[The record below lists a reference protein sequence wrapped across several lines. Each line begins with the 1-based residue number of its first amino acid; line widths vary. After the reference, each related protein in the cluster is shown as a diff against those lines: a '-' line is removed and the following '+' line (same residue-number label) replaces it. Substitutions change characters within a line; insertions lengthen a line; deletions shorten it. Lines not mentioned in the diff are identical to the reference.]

1 MRIQISDHF
10 TVGKL
15 LRFVFPSIIMMIFTS
30 IYGVVDGFFV
40 SNYVGKTPFAAVNLI
55 MPLLMAVGA
64 IGFMLGSGGSALV
77 AKTCGEGD
85 AKRANR
91 YFSMVIYA
99 AVIIGFAAALVCFF
113 LIRPIASMMGARGK
127 MLEYCVLYARILIF
141 TLPMFMLQN
150 MFQSF
155 FITAEK
161 PHLGLYVILAAGVAN
176 MVLDFLFIVVFHWG
190 LAGAAV
196 ATGIGETI
204 GGVVPLIY
212 FAHPNTSRLKLV
224 RTKLEWHP
232 LWRSCSNGASEMM
245 TNLSMSIVNTL
256 YNLQLM
262 RFAGEDGVAA
272 YGVIM
277 YVNFIFIAIYMGYSI
292 GSAPIVGYH
301 YGAKHHEELQG
312 LLRRS
317 IGILSVGAL
326 LLTAAGELMASLLA
340 NIFVSYDAGLLEM
353 TRQGFRIYSLS
364 YLICGFSIFGS
375 AFFTALNNGLV
386 SAVISFV
393 RTLVF
398 QIICVLVL
406 PLFLELNGVWS
417 SIIVAEFLG
426 VVVTV
431 VLLIA
436 NRKKYH
442 YFRSRG

>member
-113 LIRPIASMMGARGK
+113 LIRPIASMMGARGE

-190 LAGAAV
+190 LGRRSCGDRNRRDYRRCRAVDLLCTSQHQPVETGADKAGMASAV
-196 ATGIGETI
+196 AQ
-204 GGVVPLIY
+204 L
-212 FAHPNTSRLKLV
+212 
-224 RTKLEWHP
+224 
-232 LWRSCSNGASEMM
+232 
-245 TNLSMSIVNTL
+245 
-256 YNLQLM
+256 LQ
-262 RFAGEDGVAA
+262 RC
-272 YGVIM
+272 
-277 YVNFIFIAIYMGYSI
+277 
-292 GSAPIVGYH
+292 VGNDDEPVHVHCEYTVQSP
-301 YGAKHHEELQG
+301 A
-312 LLRRS
+312 
-317 IGILSVGAL
+317 
-326 LLTAAGELMASLLA
+326 
-340 NIFVSYDAGLLEM
+340 DAFC
-353 TRQGFRIYSLS
+353 R
-364 YLICGFSIFGS
+364 
-375 AFFTALNNGLV
+375 
-386 SAVISFV
+386 
-393 RTLVF
+393 
-398 QIICVLVL
+398 
-406 PLFLELNGVWS
+406 
-417 SIIVAEFLG
+417 
-426 VVVTV
+426 
-431 VLLIA
+431 
-436 NRKKYH
+436 
-442 YFRSRG
+442 

>member
-113 LIRPIASMMGARGK
+113 LIRPIASMMGARGE

-212 FAHPNTSRLKLV
+212 FARPNTSRLKLV

-262 RFAGEDGVAA
+262 RFAGEDGVKRVRVLSGGEKVRCLLSKMMISGAN
-272 YGVIM
+272 VLVLDEPTNHLDM
-277 YVNFIFIAIYMGYSI
+277 ESI
-292 GSAPIVGYH
+292 
-301 YGAKHHEELQG
+301 
-312 LLRRS
+312 
-317 IGILSVGAL
+317 
-326 LLTAAGELMASLLA
+326 
-340 NIFVSYDAGLLEM
+340 
-353 TRQGFRIYSLS
+353 
-364 YLICGFSIFGS
+364 
-375 AFFTALNNGLV
+375 TALNNGL
-386 SAVISFV
+386 IKF
-393 RTLVF
+393 
-398 QIICVLVL
+398 
-406 PLFLELNGVWS
+406 PG
-417 SIIVAEFLG
+417 
-426 VVVTV
+426 
-431 VLLIA
+431 VLLFTCHDHQFVQTTA
-436 NRKKYH
+436 NRIMEILPNGALIDKMTTYDEYLASDEMARKRHVYTMTEEDN
-442 YFRSRG
+442 

>member
-1 MRIQISDHF
+1 
-10 TVGKL
+10 
-15 LRFVFPSIIMMIFTS
+15 
-30 IYGVVDGFFV
+30 
-40 SNYVGKTPFAAVNLI
+40 
-55 MPLLMAVGA
+55 
-64 IGFMLGSGGSALV
+64 
-77 AKTCGEGD
+77 
-85 AKRANR
+85 
-91 YFSMVIYA
+91 
-99 AVIIGFAAALVCFF
+99 
-113 LIRPIASMMGARGK
+113 

-212 FAHPNTSRLKLV
+212 FARPNTSRLKLV

-312 LLRRS
+312 SAAPQHRHSVCRCAAFDGS
-317 IGILSVGAL
+317 RGTAGIS
-326 LLTAAGELMASLLA
+326 AGEHLCQL
-340 NIFVSYDAGLLEM
+340 
-353 TRQGFRIYSLS
+353 
-364 YLICGFSIFGS
+364 
-375 AFFTALNNGLV
+375 
-386 SAVISFV
+386 
-393 RTLVF
+393 
-398 QIICVLVL
+398 
-406 PLFLELNGVWS
+406 
-417 SIIVAEFLG
+417 
-426 VVVTV
+426 
-431 VLLIA
+431 
-436 NRKKYH
+436 
-442 YFRSRG
+442 